1 MIDHVTIR
9 VSDYEASRA
18 FYTTVLAPL
27 GIEPHDDDTVL
38 FTEWGDFSIAA
49 DYKPVTQNLH
59 IAFPAKSRE
68 KVDAF
73 YRVAIEAG
81 YRDNGPP
88 GERPEYHEGYYGAFV
103 LDPDGNN
110 VEAVFHDREERAE
123 VLGRL
128 LRLREFAAEL
138 AGAYDD
144 PVAKRGAE
152 EMRESLDRVIELLGR
167 E

>member
-1 MIDHVTIR
+1 LRSRPDTATTALPA
-9 VSDYEASRA
+9 SDPSTTRA
-18 FYTTVLAPL
+18 
-27 GIEPHDDDTVL
+27 
-38 FTEWGDFSIAA
+38 
-49 DYKPVTQNLH
+49 N
-59 IAFPAKSRE
+59 
-68 KVDAF
+68 
-73 YRVAIEAG
+73 
-81 YRDNGPP
+81 
-88 GERPEYHEGYYGAFV
+88 YGAFV

-152 EMRESLDRVIELLGR
+152 EMRESLERVIELLGR